1 MYHNTVSLLGLG
13 SKKIITVLSY
23 SSKLLKINARLQK
36 KSQCSDDKIKAEE
49 IIKSPPGTPKMVK
62 AVIQV
67 SGIIISPANVA

>member
-1 MYHNTVSLLGLG
+1 MYSC
-13 SKKIITVLSY
+13 

-67 SGIIISPANVA
+67 SGIIISPTKVA